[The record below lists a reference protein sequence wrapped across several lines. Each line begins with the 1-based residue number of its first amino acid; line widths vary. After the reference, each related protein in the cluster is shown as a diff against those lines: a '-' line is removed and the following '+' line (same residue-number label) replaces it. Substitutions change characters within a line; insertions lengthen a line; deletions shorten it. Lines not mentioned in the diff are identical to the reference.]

1 MVISSFCNCFRKS
14 CVHDIAY
21 SYVSLLCHCSHMHNV
36 CEIHQFFKV
45 MNVITIIEA
54 GATCTK
60 IIIKLASGVAGKI
73 MPQLYDMV
81 HVCSHPHN
89 DIYLYSAFT
98 PFS

>member
-1 MVISSFCNCFRKS
+1 
-14 CVHDIAY
+14 
-21 SYVSLLCHCSHMHNV
+21 
-36 CEIHQFFKV
+36 

-81 HVCSHPHN
+81 MYAVILTM
-89 DIYLYSAFT
+89 IYTYSAFT